1 MAKSKKEH
9 TEDSSTSSVSTV
21 KLTEKQK
28 EWIELVYSDE
38 IPLSLTWEG
47 RVAEV
52 SRRLGHKIDENALV
66 VGSRIHFALNIKAE
80 AYWSMVMMYHNVC
93 ESIRSPESPGE
104 GKAANENSSYKTKI
118 ENSLKLKPV
127 MDEIRRLA
135 EDLFKK
141 NVVAEADFNAG
152 KLESEFGEGALE
164 AALREVNNEGGSK
177 KEKDNAR
184 KEAA

>member
-9 TEDSSTSSVSTV
+9 TEESDTFSVSTV

-28 EWIELVYSDE
+28 KWVELVYSDE

-47 RVAEV
+47 RIAEV
-52 SRRLGHKIDENALV
+52 SRRLGYKIDESALV
-66 VGSRIHFALNIKAE
+66 VGSRAHFALNIKAE

-93 ESIRSPESPGE
+93 ESIRSPEIPGE
-104 GKAANENSSYKTKI
+104 GKAANENNSYKVKI

-127 MDEIRRLA
+127 MDEIKRLA

-164 AALREVNNEGGSK
+164 AALREVNNEGTPK
-177 KEKDNAR
+177 KGTSGQE

>member
-9 TEDSSTSSVSTV
+9 TEDSDSSSVSTI

-28 EWIELVYSDE
+28 EWVKLVYSDE

-47 RVAEV
+47 RIAEV
-52 SRRLGHKIDENALV
+52 SRRLGYKIDESALV
-66 VGSRIHFALNIKAE
+66 YGSRVHFALNIKAE

-93 ESIRSPESPGE
+93 ESIRSPEASGD
-104 GKAANENSSYKTKI
+104 GKASNENSSYKVKI

-127 MDEIRRLA
+127 MDEIKRLA

-177 KEKDNAR
+177 KEKAGSR
-184 KEAA
+184 KDA

>member
-1 MAKSKKEH
+1 MEDL
-9 TEDSSTSSVSTV
+9 DSSLASTI

-28 EWIELVYSDE
+28 DWIDLAYSDE

-52 SRRLGHKIDENALV
+52 SRRLGFKIDDSALV
-66 VGSRIHFALNIKAE
+66 YGSRMHFALNIKAE

-93 ESIRSPESPGE
+93 ESIRSPEFPVE
-104 GKAANENSSYKTKI
+104 GKAANENNSYKVKI

-127 MDEIRRLA
+127 MDEIKRLA

-177 KEKDNAR
+177 KDKASTK

>member
-52 SRRLGHKIDENALV
+52 SRRLGYKIDENALV

-93 ESIRSPESPGE
+93 DSIRTPESSGE
-104 GKAANENSSYKTKI
+104 GKASNENSSYKTKI
-118 ENSLKLKPV
+118 DNSLKLKPV
-127 MDEIRRLA
+127 MDEIRRMA
-135 EDLFKK
+135 DDLFKK
-141 NVVAEADFNAG
+141 NEVAEADFNAG
-152 KLESEFGEGALE
+152 KIESDFGEGALE
-164 AALREVNNEGGSK
+164 AALREVNNESSTRKGK
-177 KEKDNAR
+177 AKETE
-184 KEAA
+184 EA

>member
-1 MAKSKKEH
+1 MAKSQKEH
-9 TEDSSTSSVSTV
+9 TEESDTSSASTI

-28 EWIELVYSDE
+28 EWVKLVYSDD

-47 RVAEV
+47 RIAEV
-52 SRRLGHKIDENALV
+52 TRRLGYKIDENALV
-66 VGSRIHFALNIKAE
+66 HGSRMHFALNIKAE

-93 ESIRSPESPGE
+93 ESIRSPEVPGE
-104 GKAANENSSYKTKI
+104 GKASNENSSYKVKI

-127 MDEIRRLA
+127 MDEIKRMS

-141 NVVAEADFNAG
+141 NAVAEADFNAG

-164 AALREVNNEGGSK
+164 AALREVNNEGDAKKTKAGS
-177 KEKDNAR
+177 R
-184 KEAA
+184 KEAE